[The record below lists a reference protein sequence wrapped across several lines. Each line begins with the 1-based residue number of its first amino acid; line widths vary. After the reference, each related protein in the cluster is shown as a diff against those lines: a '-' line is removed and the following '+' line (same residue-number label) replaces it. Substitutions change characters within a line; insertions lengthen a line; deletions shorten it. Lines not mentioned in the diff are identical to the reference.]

1 MPGYGPPRIEDL
13 QDAGAQTAHRT
24 RSAGAT
30 PCRLLPFSGR
40 SHGIDMGKLRSPRG
54 RAAFY
59 RLQAELA
66 RGKAFTMTDVRA
78 RDIMLEVAQTLD
90 RLAEIE
96 DRITNAAP
104 QDKEP

>member
-1 MPGYGPPRIEDL
+1 
-13 QDAGAQTAHRT
+13 
-24 RSAGAT
+24 
-30 PCRLLPFSGR
+30 
-40 SHGIDMGKLRSPRG
+40 MGKLGTPRG
-54 RAAFY
+54 RAASY

-66 RGKAFTMTDVRA
+66 RRKALTMTDVRA

-104 QDKEP
+104 QDKER